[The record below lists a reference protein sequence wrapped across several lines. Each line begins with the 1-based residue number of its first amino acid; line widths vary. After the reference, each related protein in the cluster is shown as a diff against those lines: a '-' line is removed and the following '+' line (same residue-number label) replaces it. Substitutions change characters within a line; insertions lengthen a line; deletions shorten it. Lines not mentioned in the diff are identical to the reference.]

1 MKRRLGL
8 LPTIFVALVAASC
21 SFGGD
26 QPSVVEPTSVVF
38 DQESYTINLNESLKL
53 EPTVL
58 PKNASNK
65 ELVWSLSSGST
76 YISLAADGT
85 VTGKKE
91 GNATVKA
98 RVKTNTQIFATCT
111 ISVVKQTVP
120 VTGIS
125 LSSSYTVTL
134 NKTLSITP
142 TISPSYASNKNVT
155 WTIEDTSIASYSNGS
170 FKGLKEGTTT
180 ITAKT
185 SDGGFTASASL
196 EVKRVAV
203 TGVSV
208 SPTKLELKEGKTS
221 TISATVAP
229 SNASVTTVTW
239 SSGNKNVATVSSEG
253 LVTAVKA
260 GTTTITATTTDGG
273 FTASTTVTVT
283 EKSAADAW
291 TILIYMDGSTL
302 EAPYA
307 NTYTQ
312 GIPYSKCGLATC
324 DIREIIDTPNKPDDV
339 NIVFETGGA
348 SEWTTNA
355 NGKYSN
361 GYDISTEYLQRH
373 HVENGKL
380 VLDKGQD
387 KITKQKMG
395 LQSVLQSFIEYGL
408 DNYPA
413 DKTALILWNHG
424 GGMQGVCFDDDG
436 SGQYCV
442 SDGLEGK
449 EVAAAVSGALS
460 KCGMT
465 GQKLEFIGYDA
476 CIMELQDLAEMNSP
490 YFNYMLGSQEL
501 ENGTGW
507 DYDSWLDDLYAGKS
521 TEVVLKAA
529 CDGFIADNGGASS
542 YSNDQT
548 LSYLNLS
555 YASEYKEAWEDFAL
569 ALKNDGTVANNR
581 TTFNDVIKNS
591 KRFSDYSSEGVDYR
605 DNGLFDAKDF
615 INNFSNDSTLNPNKK
630 YKTYLDDILTAHG
643 KLVGYSTCGKGAGN
657 AYGLNMFWTIA
668 SKTKSYNPYTA
679 GTDTHFENW
688 AYLASNYYGQSGGG
702 YYGY

>member
-196 EVKRVAV
+196 EVKKVAV

-229 SNASVTTVTW
+229 SNASVTTVIW
-239 SSGNKNVATVSSEG
+239 STGNKNIATVSDEG
-253 LVTAVKA
+253 VVTAVNA

-291 TILIYMDGSTL
+291 TILIYMDGSNL
-302 EAPYA
+302 ESDYA
-307 NTYTQ
+307 NKYARD
-312 GIPYSKCGLATC
+312 IPYSYCGLATC

-339 NIVFETGGA
+339 NIVFETGGC
-348 SEWTTNA
+348 SNWTTNT

-361 GYDISTEYLQRH
+361 GYSISNTYIQRH

-380 VLDKGQD
+380 VLDNGQD
-387 KITKQKMG
+387 KITSQSMG
-395 LQSVLQSFIEYGL
+395 KQSVLQSFLEYGL
-408 DNYPA
+408 ENYPA

-424 GGMQGVCFDDDG
+424 GGMQGVCFDDYG
-436 SGQYCV
+436 
-442 SDGLEGK
+442 DGLEGK
-449 EVAAAVSGALS
+449 EVVGAVSGAL
-460 KCGMT
+460 KNCEMT
-465 GQKLEFIGYDA
+465 GQKLELIGYDA
-476 CIMELQDLAEMNSP
+476 CVMELQDLAEMNSP
-490 YFNYMLGSQEL
+490 YFNYMMGSQEL
-501 ENGTGW
+501 EDGTGW
-507 DYDSWLDDLYAGKS
+507 DYDSWLDDLYADKS
-521 TEVVLKAA
+521 TEVILKAA
-529 CDGFIADNGGASS
+529 CDGFIKDKGISS
-542 YSNDQT
+542 DQT

-581 TTFNDVIKNS
+581 TTFNDVVKNS
-591 KRFSDYSSEGVDYR
+591 KRFSDYPSEGADYR
-605 DNGLFDAKDF
+605 TYGLFDAKDF

-630 YKTYLDDILTAHG
+630 YKTYLDAILTAHG
-643 KLVGYSTCGKGAGN
+643 KLVGYSACGTSAGN
-657 AYGLNMFWTIA
+657 AYGLDMFWNIT
-668 SKTKSYNPYTA
+668 STTKSYNPYTA
-679 GTDTHFENW
+679 GTDTNFENW
-688 AYLASNYYGQSGGG
+688 AYLAKNYYGQSGGG